1 MKVRAKVSFG
11 GVVSMTL
18 GQERELPED
27 GVLRDLLTAGYVEP
41 AEEEQPKEEEQPVKE
56 EKPKEEEQPTEAVA
70 VTGHLD
76 KAQLEEMTVAQ
87 LKELANDMG
96 LADGGRKAELIDR
109 IAAVRVS
116 AEGSDAE

>member
-18 GQERELPED
+18 GQELELSEN
-27 GVLRDLLTAGYVEP
+27 GVLHDLLTAGYVEP
-41 AEEEQPKEEEQPVKE
+41 AEEEQPIEE
-56 EKPKEEEQPTEAVA
+56 EKPKEEEQPHEAVA

-87 LKELANDMG
+87 LKEMANDMG
-96 LADGGRKAELIDR
+96 LADGGRKAELIER

-116 AEGSDAE
+116 AEGSDGT

>member
-18 GQERELPED
+18 GQEQELPED
-27 GVLRDLLTAGYVEP
+27 GVLYDLLTAGYVEL
-41 AEEEQPKEEEQPVKE
+41 AKEEQPTEE
-56 EKPKEEEQPTEAVA
+56 EKPKEEEQPPEAVP

-87 LKELANDMG
+87 LKELAKDMG
-96 LADGGRKAELIDR
+96 LADGGRKAELIER

-116 AEGSDAE
+116 AEGSDGT